1 MPPMSRGSRPAAA
14 SSPLDRPEACRH
26 PVTMPDLRPVAH
38 IIGLMLVALG
48 VMMLVPMG
56 VALAGA
62 EPGWDVFLQ
71 AFAITT
77 LVGLFLALSTANA
90 LSESLTLRQ
99 SFLLTTLTWVVLP
112 VFGAIPF
119 VLGAEGERLVD
130 ALFEATSGMTTTGT
144 TIMTGLDEKPAAIL
158 LWRSILQWLG
168 GLGIVIVALVFLP
181 VMKVGGMQYFRAE
194 GFDTLGKILP
204 RVRDIS
210 LMLIEVYLA
219 LTVAAAVAYVLAGMS
234 GFDAVNHA
242 MTTIATGGFSTRD
255 SSFAEYSA
263 GTHYV
268 ALAAMWL
275 SGLPFIR
282 YIQLVNGEVRP
293 LFKDVQV
300 RAYFRWTLYAIG
312 LIVAYRLAMRG
323 GDIEAVIR
331 ESAFNLVSL
340 MTGTGYGTTDITAW
354 GDFVL
359 LVVIMAGFI
368 GACTASTGCSI
379 KVFRYL
385 VLFEAIRAQLRELVH
400 PSRVAPIQLQ
410 GRRVETEVITSV
422 VVLFTAFV
430 LGFGLLTV
438 ALSLTGLQM
447 RTAITAAWT
456 AICNI
461 GPAFGRE
468 VGPTGAVDNFP
479 DSAKWLMMLGMLM
492 GRLEMIAVLVLLLP
506 RFWRA

>member
-1 MPPMSRGSRPAAA
+1 
-14 SSPLDRPEACRH
+14 
-26 PVTMPDLRPVAH
+26 MPDLRPVAH
-38 IIGLMLVALG
+38 IIGLLLVALG

-56 VALAGA
+56 VALASA
-62 EPGWDVFLQ
+62 EPGWAVFLQ
-71 AFAITT
+71 SAAITL

-90 LSESLTLRQ
+90 ISLGLTLRQ

-112 VFGAIPF
+112 AFGAIPF
-119 VLGAEGERLVD
+119 FLGAGGERFID
-130 ALFEATSGMTTTGT
+130 ALFEAMSGMTTTGT

-219 LTVAAAVAYVLAGMS
+219 LTVASAVAYVLSGMS

-242 MTTIATGGFSTRD
+242 LTTIATGGFSTRD
-255 SSFAEYSA
+255 TSFTDFSIGAQ
-263 GTHYV
+263 YV

-275 SGLPFIR
+275 AGLPFIR
-282 YIQLVNGEVRP
+282 YIQLVNGEARP

-300 RAYFRWTLYAIG
+300 RAYFRWTLYAIA
-312 LIVAYRLAMRG
+312 LIVAYRLATEG
-323 GDIEAVIR
+323 GPIEAVVR
-331 ESAFNLVSL
+331 ESGFNLVSL
-340 MTGTGYGTTDITAW
+340 FSGTGYGSADVAAW
-354 GDFVL
+354 GDFPI
-359 LVVIMAGFI
+359 LVVIVAGFI

-379 KVFRYL
+379 KIFRYL
-385 VLFEAIRAQLRELVH
+385 VLFEAIKAQLRELVH
-400 PSRVAPIQLQ
+400 PNRVAPIHLQ
-410 GRRVETEVITSV
+410 GRRVEGEVITSV

-430 LGFGLLTV
+430 LGFGLLAVGLT
-438 ALSLTGLQM
+438 LTGLEM

-461 GPAFGRE
+461 GPAFGPE
-468 VGPTGAVDNFP
+468 VGPTGAVDGFP
-479 DSAKWLMMLGMLM
+479 DAAKWLMIAGMLT
-492 GRLEMIAVLVLLLP
+492 GRLEMVAVLVLLLP
-506 RFWRA
+506 RFWRP